1 MGGNDLILEIRSLNA
16 RWMEDYEMGDA
27 AAVGSHYTEDAISL
41 PPHTPAVVG
50 RESIIEYWREAMK
63 SGPKGLNIQTEEVE
77 RDGELACEIGETD
90 LIGPDEDVID
100 RFHYMVVWKR
110 VGDKW
115 LIHREIWNSSL
126 KK

>member
-16 RWMEDYEMGDA
+16 RWMEDYTKGDA
-27 AAVGSHYTEDAISL
+27 EAVGSHYTEGAVSL
-41 PPHTPAVVG
+41 PPHAAAVVG
-50 RESIIEYWREAMK
+50 RASIIEYWKGAMNA
-63 SGPKGLNIQTEEVE
+63 GAKGLNIQTKEVE
-77 RDGELACEIGETD
+77 RDGDLAYEIGETD
-90 LIGPDEDVID
+90 LIGPDSDVID